1 MNRSTPY
8 FAVIIGSGFAG
19 SILARV
25 LRRLKKRVV
34 VVEKSRHPRFALG
47 ESTTPIGGLALE
59 RLAARYRLDDLRH
72 MAAYGRWLDDL
83 PHLRRGLKRGFTFFH
98 HQNGEPYANGPD
110 NDHRLMVAA
119 SPDDRLAD
127 THWLRSD
134 VDHHLAKR
142 AVAEGARLLQE
153 TTVEDVE
160 VTEGGVRVRIRSD
173 QGVDFLESRYV
184 IDASGGGHSVLAR
197 AFDLPSKTDRVPIDT
212 SLLFCHMDGV
222 RHLRDSVP
230 DPHPELAPYPEE
242 RAAVHHLLDIG
253 WLYVLRFDHGPAS
266 VGLVLRKDRLPISQ
280 EQLEVRPGRA
290 LRRLLDRYPSLG
302 EIFRDARPVDGVVG
316 YKARLQHRYSSA
328 AGKRFFLLPSAYAF
342 YDPLFSTGIAWNLLA
357 VERLASLFEGRYG
370 DARDYALLLSQEAD
384 QLESLIE
391 SCYLS
396 MDNFDRFVGVTEL
409 YFAGVSFAEAQQR
422 LMPMRDGRPDAWDG
436 FLGARDPV
444 MSSLVV
450 QTRDRLRRDAKG
462 LASASNLLPWLRQ
475 RLSSRDIIGLDQAPT
490 PRLYPVDLDVLQER
504 SDRLGLSPEE
514 VFAALPRLRGEA

>member
-1 MNRSTPY
+1 MKRSAPV

-25 LRRLKKRVV
+25 LRRLKKSVV

-47 ESTTPIGGLALE
+47 ESTTPLGNLSLE

-72 MAAYGRWLDDL
+72 MAAYGRWLDEL
-83 PHLRRGLKRGFTFFH
+83 PHLRRGLKRGFTFFKH
-98 HQNGEPYANGPD
+98 RPGEPYSNGPGND
-110 NDHRLMVAA
+110 NRLMVAA
-119 SPDDRLAD
+119 SPDDRRAD
-127 THWLRSD
+127 THWLRAD

-142 AVAEGARLLQE
+142 AVAEGVRLFQE
-153 TTVEDVE
+153 TTVEGVE
-160 VTEGGVRVRIRSD
+160 PIDEALRVRIRRGRGD
-173 QGVDFLESRYV
+173 VDYIDARFV
-184 IDASGGGHSVLAR
+184 VDASGGGQSVLAE
-197 AFDLPSKTDRVPIDT
+197 AFDLPSKTERVPLDT
-212 SLLFCHMDGV
+212 ALLFSHMDGV
-222 RHLRDSVP
+222 RPLRDAVP

-266 VGLVLRKDRLPISQ
+266 VGLVLRKDRSPIAR
-280 EQLEVRPGRA
+280 EQLEVRPERA
-290 LRRLLDRYPSLG
+290 LRRLLDRYPSLA
-302 EIFRDARPVDGVVG
+302 ETFRDARPVDGVVG
-316 YKARLQHRYSSA
+316 YKAKLQHRYSSA
-328 AGKRFFLLPSAYAF
+328 GGQRFFLLPSAYAF

-357 VERLASLFEGRYG
+357 VERLASIFEGRYG
-370 DARDYALLLSQEAD
+370 DPREYALLLSQEAD
-384 QLESLIE
+384 QLEHLIE
-391 SCYLS
+391 SAYLA
-396 MDNFDRFVGVTEL
+396 MDDFDRFVGVTEL

-514 VFAALPRLRGEA
+514 VFAALPR